1 MNTLQSSLVI
11 LTGVMCFST
20 ACVATSV
27 QPGERGLMWRASDGL
42 GKEPLKDGIY
52 LTAPWNDVYRY
63 DIRWQSYTEDVEA
76 WSADNLQVTVKA
88 AIILRPIPDDIHYL
102 VQTVGPDYYAR
113 IVKPEFLAAVR
124 NVVAKYPVVMVPD
137 KSANMARQ
145 IQQVIEEKLQRRHLI
160 IQSVALAEVDFPKTV
175 KSAIELK
182 QAKEQEKEQK
192 EFELLIATKDAEIAR
207 ARAKGEGDS
216 LQIRAEG
223 QAKAQETITK
233 TLTPEYLRYKL
244 YDGHTSKMV
253 LLPDNLKM
261 PVLINP
267 EEQQSAKSERSPLA
281 DAESSGKMQSEKDAP
296 SGGGLAK

>member
-1 MNTLQSSLVI
+1 MNKLLSSVVI
-11 LTGVMCFST
+11 LTVFMLFST
-20 ACVATSV
+20 ACVATRV

-42 GKEPLKDGIY
+42 SKEPLQDGVY
-52 LTAPWNDVYRY
+52 VTAPWNDVYRY
-63 DIRWQSYTEDVEA
+63 DVRWLSYTENVDA

-88 AIILRPIPDDIHYL
+88 AIILRPIPQEIYYL
-102 VQTVGPDYYAR
+102 VQTVGTDYYAQ

-124 NVVAKYPVVMVPD
+124 SVVAKYPVVMVPE
-137 KSANMARQ
+137 KSADMARQ
-145 IQQVIEEKLQRRHLI
+145 IQEVIEEKLQSRPLV

-175 KSAIELK
+175 KTAIELK
-182 QAKEQEKEQK
+182 QATEQEKEQK
-192 EFELLIATKDAEIAR
+192 EFELLIAAKDAEIAR
-207 ARAKGEGDS
+207 ARARGEGDS

-253 LLPDNLKM
+253 LLPDDLKV

-267 EEQQSAKSERSPLA
+267 GEQQSAKSET
-281 DAESSGKMQSEKDAP
+281 AP
-296 SGGGLAK
+296 E